1 MPELPDVEVF
11 KRYYERKAQGKFV
24 SEVRP
29 KDDKVLGNVSAA
41 SLRERIPENRTGK
54 SSRHGKHL
62 FVEMSG
68 KFWLAFH
75 FGMTGYF
82 CFYRED
88 EPPSDHPRLIF
99 DFEEGSHLAFDCQRR
114 LGEIN
119 LIGDKKD
126 FVESKGLGPDAL
138 NADLSLDDFK
148 EVFSGS
154 RAMAKSALMDQ
165 SKLAGVGNIYADE
178 ILFQAGV
185 HPREKCSDLSDEE
198 FKEIYEQMARVLEQ
212 AIDAEVKPDKMPED
226 FLLPHR
232 EPGGRCPK
240 CSKEVEKV
248 KVSGRGSY
256 FCPSCQ

>member
-24 SEVRP
+24 SGVRP
-29 KDDKVLGNVSAA
+29 KDDKVLGSQSGA
-41 SLRERIPENRTGK
+41 SLRERVPENEMGQA
-54 SSRHGKHL
+54 SRHGKHL
-62 FVEMSG
+62 FVEVSG

-88 EPPSDHPRLIF
+88 EPPSGHPRLIF
-99 DFEEGSHLAFDCQRR
+99 DFDDGTHLAFDCQRR
-114 LGEIN
+114 LGEVN
-119 LIGDKKD
+119 LIEDRDD
-126 FVESKGLGPDAL
+126 FVKSKELGPDAL
-138 NADLSLDDFK
+138 DGDLSLNEFK

-154 RAMAKSALMDQ
+154 RAMVKSALMDQ

-185 HPREKCSDLSDEE
+185 HPRKKCSDLSDEE
-198 FKEIYEQMARVLEQ
+198 FKEIYEQMAWVLEQ
-212 AIDAEVKPDKMPED
+212 AIKAGAEPDKMPQD

-240 CSKEVEKV
+240 CSDEVEKI